1 MRSQASRAT
10 GRCLPPSVRFRR
22 RRFGGTIRSHF
33 GLVAPTRRAT
43 RVHDARPLLIHRVV
57 PPRLSR
63 ASSRAI
69 LAARTPSL
77 PRARLATP
85 PPFFSPSTHVPPPA
99 GSPRAIGDPHPDPS
113 SIPTPT
119 LHRYPPRPFISRPT
133 PRLPPRSDHH
143 PRSPRDR
150 EHRRSRMPAHAL
162 PSPRRG
168 SRGQAQVV
176 VRAAPGRTLDG
187 KIEASTTKQRRTG
200 VRRPRRPSRGAPRD
214 LPVALRRARAR
225 RAQLHVQVFFPDE
238 HRRTRGSSPRRSAR
252 APARRRHRTTRARE
266 EGNVRATLEL
276 RGRRGRRH
284 ANLRGALPGGVP
296 HRRVGR
302 RRGGAREKMDA
313 APHGR
318 EGLRAQTRNRR
329 RRG

>member
-1 MRSQASRAT
+1 MRYPRAFPALLRARYSPRAPRAFPARASR
-10 GRCLPPSVRFRR
+10 
-22 RRFGGTIRSHF
+22 
-33 GLVAPTRRAT
+33 
-43 RVHDARPLLIHRVV
+43 
-57 PPRLSR
+57 RLH
-63 ASSRAI
+63 
-69 LAARTPSL
+69 L
-77 PRARLATP
+77 
-85 PPFFSPSTHVPPPA
+85 FFSPSTHVPPPA
-99 GSPRAIGDPHPDPS
+99 GFPAPS
-113 SIPTPT
+113 AIPTPT

-150 EHRRSRMPAHAL
+150 EHRRGMPAHAL

-176 VRAAPGRTLDG
+176 VRAAPRRTLDG
-187 KIEASTTKQRRTG
+187 KIEASTTKQRRTR
-200 VRRPRRPSRGAPRD
+200 VRRSRRPSRGAPRD

-238 HRRTRGSSPRRSAR
+238 HRRTRGSSPRRSA
-252 APARRRHRTTRARE
+252 PARRRHRTTRARE

-276 RGRRGRRH
+276 RGRRGCRH

>member
-1 MRSQASRAT
+1 MRSQASLRDWP
-10 GRCLPPSVRFRR
+10 LPSPSVRFRR
-22 RRFGGTIRSHF
+22 RRFGGTICSHF

-43 RVHDARPLLIHRVV
+43 RVHDARPLLIHRAV

-69 LAARTPSL
+69 PAARTPSL

-85 PPFFSPSTHVPPPA
+85 PPFFAINARSSARGFPP
-99 GSPRAIGDPHPDPS
+99 RRGDPHPDPS

-150 EHRRSRMPAHAL
+150 EHRRGMPAHAPL
-162 PSPRRG
+162 PRRG

-176 VRAAPGRTLDG
+176 VRAAPRRTLDG

-238 HRRTRGSSPRRSAR
+238 HRRTRGSSPRQAHPR
-252 APARRRHRTTRARE
+252 ADGIEPRARE
-266 EGNVRATLEL
+266 KKETFARLLNFADAADVAMRTSAGLSL
-276 RGRRGRRH
+276 
-284 ANLRGALPGGVP
+284 GGVP

-302 RRGGAREKMDA
+302 RCGGAREKMDA